1 MTIKFNSN
9 SNFVLRL
16 FLLPLFLIFILSGIN
31 KITNFRKTSDTIKD
45 KIPFLSKIS
54 NIITILVII
63 TIILLPSIILIKP
76 TNSLISQI
84 CSILLIIFMIL
95 VIIFFH
101 NPITMKNQ
109 EINFMVRLSI
119 IGGLLLVLYIS
130 Q

>member
-63 TIILLPSIILIKP
+63 TIILLPSIILI
-76 TNSLISQI
+76 NLQI
-84 CSILLIIFMIL
+84 
-95 VIIFFH
+95 V
-101 NPITMKNQ
+101 
-109 EINFMVRLSI
+109 
-119 IGGLLLVLYIS
+119 
-130 Q
+130 

>member
-1 MTIKFNSN
+1 MTIKIDDKII
-9 SNFVLRL
+9 LRI

-31 KITNFRKTSDTIKD
+31 KIKNFNKTSSTIKD
-45 KIPFLSKIS
+45 KIPILGRIPKI
-54 NIITILVII
+54 TTVLVILS
-63 TIILLPSIILIKP
+63 IIILPSIILIKP
-76 TNSLISQI
+76 TNSLLTQI

-101 NPITMKNQ
+101 NPITMENQ
-109 EINFMVRLSI
+109 EINFMVRLSM

>member
-1 MTIKFNSN
+1 MTIKIDDKIF
-9 SNFVLRL
+9 LRL

-31 KITNFRKTSDTIKD
+31 KIKNFNKTSNTIKD
-45 KIPFLSKIS
+45 KIPILGKVPKI
-54 NIITILVII
+54 TTVLVILS
-63 TIILLPSIILIKP
+63 IIILPSIIIIKP
-76 TNSLISQI
+76 TNSLLTQI

-101 NPITMKNQ
+101 NPMTMENQ
-109 EINFMVRLSI
+109 EINFMVRLSM